1 VKAGQG
7 PKRYKAR
14 ADSIS
19 EGGMR
24 GLSFGFVWLMLFT
37 GAASASSAYLGMKTP
52 GDTAVV
58 FAPGIISTGNL
69 HGSLVVSPDGRDL
82 FWTTF
87 TENKGDFVQ
96 RIMHVTRTGKNW
108 SAPLPFPADAAQ
120 SSSPIFSPDRKKLY
134 FNMTTGQPEAWVVRY
149 VEKTP
154 HGWSEPKEGTP
165 PFNSS
170 ASLTKS
176 GRVYYS
182 ATLEGKP
189 WNRGIF
195 AADLIDGK
203 RTNALALPPAVNS
216 EFIDYTPYVAP
227 DESFLMFSSSRPS
240 KEEDMHLFVSFRD
253 AAGSW
258 SEPRRMDEALGFK
271 EKARFPSLS
280 PDGKLL
286 FFNGDDGNIYWVR
299 SAVIQRLR

>member
-1 VKAGQG
+1 
-7 PKRYKAR
+7 
-14 ADSIS
+14 
-19 EGGMR
+19 MR
-24 GLSFGFVWLMLFT
+24 GLCFGFVWLLLFSGT
-37 GAASASSAYLGMKTP
+37 ASAASAYLGMKPP

-58 FAPGIISTGNL
+58 FAPGIVSTGNL

-87 TENKGDFVQ
+87 KETGGDFLQ
-96 RIMHVTRTGKNW
+96 RIMHVTRTGKSW
-108 SAPLPFPADAAQ
+108 SAPLPFPPDVAQ
-120 SSSPIFSPDRKKLY
+120 SSSPVFSPDGKRLY
-134 FNMTTGQPEAWVVRY
+134 FNITVGQPEAWVVRY
-149 VEKTP
+149 AEKTP
-154 HGWSEPKEGTP
+154 QGWSEPKEGAA
-165 PFNSS
+165 PFNGS
-170 ASLTKS
+170 ASFTRS

-182 ATLEGKP
+182 GALEGKP

-195 AADLIDGK
+195 AADLEGGK
-203 RTNALALPPAVNS
+203 LANPLALPPLINS

-240 KEEDMHLFVSFRD
+240 TQEDMHLFVSFRD
-253 AAGSW
+253 AAGNW

-299 SAVIQRLR
+299 SNVIQRLR